1 MRPVG
6 RHELKDD
13 SVGVAKKGEIFQ
25 PGRDAQD
32 REGKCGSA
40 NTRLSDLHLQSC
52 KRCEGYE
59 ASCGETQA
67 DELESVEMNA
77 SLQTKFGNGASG
89 PP

>member
-40 NTRLSDLHLQSC
+40 NTRLSDFYLQSC
-52 KRCEGYE
+52 KRCEGYK
-59 ASCGETQA
+59 QA
-67 DELESVEMNA
+67 AVKRKLTSWN
-77 SLQTKFGNGASG
+77 QRR
-89 PP
+89 